1 MMYPTKTMPTGF
13 LKIRSQKAIKMVSG
27 RQHTV
32 DIKNLEYHKQ
42 KKFFRLDREYDQNL
56 VEQHKW
62 KLKNT
67 ADKAQ
72 QAMQANL
79 KRERLR
85 LFRQYIT
92 EQKEKNSEI
101 NKTLMTSKIP
111 LIQEA
116 LIGISE
122 QSYQTGKSWLEGS
135 SRLRRN
141 VKSIKS

>member
-1 MMYPTKTMPTGF
+1 
-13 LKIRSQKAIKMVSG
+13 
-27 RQHTV
+27 
-32 DIKNLEYHKQ
+32 
-42 KKFFRLDREYDQNL
+42 
-56 VEQHKW
+56 
-62 KLKNT
+62 
-67 ADKAQ
+67 
-72 QAMQANL
+72 MQANL